1 MEHLI
6 SSKDMAQFV
15 ASGYL
20 KCEDMVPE
28 KLSKACR
35 EEMEHHGGYLDVGT
49 LFEDTWPKDTALGE
63 AFRLPKVKGLIHSL
77 VGPDPLYDLS
87 LIHI

>member
-20 KCEDMVPE
+20 KYEDMVPE

-35 EEMEHHGGYLDVGT
+35 EEMEHHGGFLRV
-49 LFEDTWPKDTALGE
+49 FSWK
-63 AFRLPKVKGLIHSL
+63 F
-77 VGPDPLYDLS
+77 
-87 LIHI
+87 